1 MSKLKMAFA
10 FVTGAAIGG
19 AAVWYALKDRY
30 ARLTDEEIAS
40 VKETYSQME
49 HKSMKDL
56 GKQFADG
63 IKESL
68 DEEKTPAV
76 TTKIQDKGNITEYA
90 ERIKNGAPMEYSK
103 TVVPSKP
110 SVPDD
115 DSSQEESLNHV
126 CVISPEEFSEDE
138 EYTAVSLTYFADG
151 ILSDEHGV
159 IIENIED
166 IIGDGLNHFG
176 EYEDDSVFVRNDKT
190 RCDYEILRDERE
202 YAVYRATLPPNI

>member
-30 ARLTDEEIAS
+30 ARLADEEIAS

-138 EYTAVSLTYFADG
+138 EYTAVSLTYFADV

>member
-10 FVTGAAIGG
+10 FVTGAALGG
-19 AAVWYALKDRY
+19 AAVWYAIKDRY
-30 ARLTDEEIAS
+30 ARLADEEIAS
-40 VKETYSQME
+40 VKESYAQME

-110 SVPDD
+110 LAPD
-115 DSSQEESLNHV
+115 HV
-126 CVISPEEFSEDE
+126 YVISPEEFSEVE
-138 EYTAVSLTYFADG
+138 EYATVSLTYFADG
-151 ILSDEHGV
+151 VLSDEHGV
-159 IIENIED
+159 IIENIEEL
-166 IIGDGLNHFG
+166 IGDGLNHFG